1 MYREL
6 LIYERKDDGR
16 MGNIEGKDNHDD
28 VLMST
33 AIALWVA
40 ENDMD
45 KPVWQR
51 NKRKASKEKIQ
62 TEATI

>member
-1 MYREL
+1 
-6 LIYERKDDGR
+6 

-45 KPVWQR
+45 KPMWQHNR
-51 NKRKASKEKIQ
+51 RRTKKEKIQ